1 MVSNVESS
9 KSGTRSKR
17 KTSMKFMKVKK
28 EVYHRMPA
36 YRSVSKETTLK
47 TIDQIFQLT
56 R

>member
-28 EVYHRMPA
+28 KYIIACP
-36 YRSVSKETTLK
+36 L
-47 TIDQIFQLT
+47 IDQCPKKPH
-56 R
+56 